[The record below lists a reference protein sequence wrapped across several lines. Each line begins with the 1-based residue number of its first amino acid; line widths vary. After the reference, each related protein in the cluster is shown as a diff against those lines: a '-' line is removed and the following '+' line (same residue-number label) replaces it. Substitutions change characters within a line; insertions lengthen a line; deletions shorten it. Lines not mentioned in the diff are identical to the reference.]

1 MIIMITC
8 LEWDYVSELKP
19 QTGLFSSARWYMSME
34 NHGGIILR
42 EKNSLFIH
50 QSYLAV
56 LLAVLSSS
64 KAERTG
70 EGNYEFCRRNYLF
83 ITFKCYLTCRRILR
97 YEAYEV
103 IFPPKEGVLKIF
115 SPLKIHRPRRGLDSR
130 TLGPIASTRTTR
142 PLRTTK
148 HVGDS

>member
-1 MIIMITC
+1 
-8 LEWDYVSELKP
+8 
-19 QTGLFSSARWYMSME
+19 MSME

-50 QSYLAV
+50 QSYPAV

-83 ITFKCYLTCRRILR
+83 LTFKCYLTCRRILR

-115 SPLKIHRPRRGLDSR
+115 SPLKSIALGEVW
-130 TLGPIASTRTTR
+130 TLEPWVQLQARE
-142 PLRTTK
+142 PLG
-148 HVGDS
+148 H